1 MRLDDFDPNAID
13 VEDQRG
19 GGSRG
24 GFQLGRGRQV
34 GCGTLVIALIA
45 AVVFGVDP
53 SQMLGGLSQTG
64 DAPQLPGEPGTGRSA
79 ASGASGAVES
89 CSVDAASRES

>member
-19 GGSRG
+19 SG
-24 GFQLGRGRQV
+24 GFGGGLPLGLGGGRI

-45 AVVFGVDP
+45 VRALV
-53 SQMLGGLSQTG
+53 L
-64 DAPQLPGEPGTGRSA
+64 A
-79 ASGASGAVES
+79 
-89 CSVDAASRES
+89 